1 MEIAGELLSAAAPL
15 PLSDRTLRF
24 MNLSRQIGPLL
35 ASVVALLALFH
46 FWVPGFLS
54 PANLIDLAQ
63 QISVNAI
70 LAFGMT
76 LTILIGGID
85 LSVGALLALVG
96 ATTGDLLSRRPTR
109 GGSLPRPP

>member
-46 FWVPGFLS
+46 FWVPGFL
-54 PANLIDLAQ
+54 AFGNLLDLAQ

-76 LTILIGGID
+76 LTILIGGVD
-85 LSVGALLALVG
+85 LSVGAMVALVG
-96 ATTGDLLSRRPTR
+96 ACSGYVLWL
-109 GGSLPRPP
+109 GGAEAG